1 MHLISFLY
9 DYLQASSSDV
19 IPATT
24 SPDTATHAQTAN
36 ILNTTAT
43 GMPKNTNP
51 AVVKPIPAMPII
63 DTVNGLEYNFLITKQ
78 VFLKN
83 FQIFL

>member
-1 MHLISFLY
+1 MIISRLHRQMLSLQ
-9 DYLQASSSDV
+9 LQALT
-19 IPATT
+19 PQRMHKQLTF
-24 SPDTATHAQTAN
+24 
-36 ILNTTAT
+36 LNTTAT